1 MFTFILFFVQFLVTL
16 IMGCYFFH
24 MVKNQQTS
32 KTSLARSGHREME
45 KLNKM
50 KRIRLTLPL
59 SEKTRPTEFSEI
71 VGQEDGL
78 RALRAALCSPNPQHV
93 LIYGPPGV
101 GKTAAS
107 RLVLEEA
114 KKMEYSPFR
123 EEAKFVEVDAT
134 TMRFDER
141 SIADTLIG
149 SVHDP
154 IYQGAGSYGPAG
166 IPQPKPGAVSKA
178 HGGILFIDE
187 IGELHPIQMNK
198 LLKVLEDR
206 KVFFESVYYSEDDRN
221 IPSYIH
227 DIFKNGIP
235 ADFRLVSATT
245 RSPEEIPPAI
255 RSRCVEIFFRPLT
268 VQEVRTIAENAAK
281 KGGFGI
287 ENGALKLISQ
297 YADNGRDAVNMVQT
311 SAGLV
316 QLEDRKEIL
325 QSDVEWVIEAGRYT
339 PRFQNRVREIAKV
352 GEVCGLAVF
361 GQAQGCLLH
370 IEASAVPCEKGKG
383 TLRIT
388 GIVESEEFKSQSQ
401 TLRKTSS
408 AKNSVENMLT
418 MLPECLGIE
427 PKDYHIHINFPGS
440 VPVDGPSA
448 GVAIVTAVYSAIC
461 NREVDAALAMTGEIS
476 IKGAVC
482 PVGGVP
488 SKIAAA
494 IEAGATRVIIPQE
507 NWQEMFR
514 RLPVEIITVSKI
526 DEVIAAVFGAD
537 ELPNATEKIV
547 AAVAPGQNISAIHAE
562 KA

>member
-24 MVKNQQTS
+24 MLKNQQTS

-45 KLNKM
+45 KLKKM
-50 KRIRLTLPL
+50 KQIRLTLPL
-59 SEKTRPTEFSEI
+59 SEKTRPTDFSEI
-71 VGQEDGL
+71 VGQEDGI
-78 RALRAALCSPNPQHV
+78 RALRAALCSTNPQHV

-221 IPSYIH
+221 VPAYIH

-245 RSPEEIPPAI
+245 RAPEEIPPAI
-255 RSRCVEIFFRPLT
+255 RSRCVEIFFRALT
-268 VQEVRTIAENAAK
+268 RPEVKQIAKNAAQ

-287 ENGALKLISQ
+287 ENDALDLVSQ
-297 YADNGRDAVNMVQT
+297 YADNGRDAVNMIQT
-311 SAGLV
+311 SASLV
-316 QLEDRKEIL
+316 QLEDRKQITRA
-325 QSDVEWVIEAGRYT
+325 DMEWVIEAGRYT
-339 PRFQNRVREIAKV
+339 PRLQSHVQEEAQV

-370 IEASAVPCEKGKG
+370 IEASAVPCDKGKG

-388 GIVESEEFKSQSQ
+388 GIVESEEFKSHSQ
-401 TLRKTSS
+401 TLHKTSS
-408 AKNSVENMLT
+408 ARNSVENMMTL
-418 MLPECLGIE
+418 LPDYLGLE
-427 PKDYHIHINFPGS
+427 PEDYHIHINFPGS

-448 GVAIVTAVYSAIC
+448 GIAIVTAVYSAIC
-461 NREVDAALAMTGEIS
+461 NLPVDAATAMTGEIS
-476 IKGAVC
+476 IKGGIC

-494 IEAGATRVIIPQE
+494 IEAGAKRVIIPKE
-507 NWQEMFR
+507 NWQEMFE
-514 RLPVEIITVSKI
+514 RLPIEIITVSRI
-526 DEVIAAVFGAD
+526 EEVISSVFQTGNNIQQ
-537 ELPNATEKIV
+537 EEKIV
-547 AAVAPGQNISAIHAE
+547 AASALGQNISALHAE

>member
-16 IMGCYFFH
+16 IMGSYFFH
-24 MVKNQQTS
+24 MLKNQQTS

-50 KRIRLTLPL
+50 KRVRLTLPL
-59 SEKTRPTEFSEI
+59 SEKTRPTDFSEI
-71 VGQEDGL
+71 VGQEEGI

-123 EEAKFVEVDAT
+123 AEAKFVEVDAT

-221 IPSYIH
+221 IPAYIH

-268 VQEVRTIAENAAK
+268 RPEVRMIAGNAAEK
-281 KGGFGI
+281 SGFGI
-287 ENGALKLISQ
+287 AEGALSIVSQ

-311 SAGLV
+311 SASV
-316 QLEDRKEIL
+316 AQLEERREITRA
-325 QSDVEWVIEAGRYT
+325 DMEWVIEAGRYT
-339 PRFQNRVREIAKV
+339 PRFQSCVWEKSRI

-361 GQAQGCLLH
+361 GQSQGCLLH
-370 IEASAVPCEKGKG
+370 IEASAVPCEKGTG
-383 TLRIT
+383 TLRVT
-388 GIVESEEFKSQSQ
+388 GIIEEEEFKTHSQ
-401 TLRKTSS
+401 TLHKASS

-418 MLPECLGIE
+418 MLPDCLGIE

-448 GVAIVTAVYSAIC
+448 GIAIVTAVYSAVC
-461 NREVDAALAMTGEIS
+461 KLPVDAATAMTGEIS

-494 IEAGATRVIIPQE
+494 IEAGAKRVIIPKE
-507 NWQEMFR
+507 NWQEMFTR
-514 RLPVEIITVSKI
+514 VPAEIITVSRI
-526 DEVIAAVFGAD
+526 DEVISAVFQSG
-537 ELPNATEKIV
+537 EQTEPEEKIV
-547 AAVAPGQNISAIHAE
+547 AASASRGNISAIRVE